1 MRCFII
7 ILCLAIVGC
16 NSVPRYD
23 NYIGYEECNNSVG
36 FYLYA
41 TDDTTSQPVLF
52 VPANNTLYTR
62 TAHRHKYI
70 KLYYGSHHGYAYN
83 RKFKFKKVWHPSI
96 PSELT
101 VQQDNNYSLWLKD
114 YLPNKEITTP
124 ARSSPSSSGSSG
136 GSVHVNGYYRKNG
149 TYVRPY
155 TRSAPSRRH

>member
-1 MRCFII
+1 MKYFII
-7 ILCLAIVGC
+7 ILCLVMAGC
-16 NSVPRYD
+16 ASVPRYD
-23 NYIGYEECNNSVG
+23 NYIGYEECNNSAG

-41 TDDTTSQPVLF
+41 TDDTTSQPILY
-52 VPANNTLYTR
+52 VPANNAFYTR

-83 RKFKFKKVWHPSI
+83 RHFKFKKVWNLSMPAD
-96 PSELT
+96 LV
-101 VQQDNNYSLWLKD
+101 VQQDNNYAIWLKD
-114 YLPNKEITTP
+114 YRPDNVVSAP
-124 ARSSPSSSGSSG
+124 ARTTSSSTGSSG